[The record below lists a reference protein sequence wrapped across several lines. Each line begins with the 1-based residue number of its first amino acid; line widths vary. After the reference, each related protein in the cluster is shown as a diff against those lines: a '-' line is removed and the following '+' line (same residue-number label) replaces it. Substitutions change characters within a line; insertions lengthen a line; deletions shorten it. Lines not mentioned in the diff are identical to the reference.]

1 MRLLSRQG
9 EATLRGDGQN
19 RCKRFVRVIEA
30 VDKVEISGAAAPCAY
45 GEIAGQLGFGA
56 GREGSCFFM
65 ADVHPLHLLVVMN
78 GIHDAIQGIAYD
90 AINPADARVYQCLYQ
105 MFSDGCHG
113 FARLFL

>member
-1 MRLLSRQG
+1 L
-9 EATLRGDGQN
+9 AFDDPTLGQD
-19 RCKRFVRVIEA
+19 VSIEA
-30 VDKVEISGAAAPCAY
+30 ASFASGRNDTSSAPCAY

-90 AINPADARVYQCLYQ
+90 AINPADARIYQCLYQ
-105 MFSDGCHG
+105 MFSDGCYG